1 MARPSL
7 PDRDSAPAAGPGGTD
22 KRICVARIGAA
33 HGVRG
38 EVRLWTFTDDPLAV
52 AAYGPLSTRDGTR
65 QFTLASLREAKGHLV
80 VALEGVPTREAAEA
94 LNGVEL
100 YVARENLPPPEADEF
115 YHADLIGL
123 RAVTASGAP
132 LGRIIAVHN
141 FGAGDLIEIA
151 DGGTSELLPFDRAT
165 VPTVDLAQGFA
176 VIERPNLVE
185 GDAPDGSQQ

>member
-1 MARPSL
+1 VTRP
-7 PDRDSAPAAGPGGTD
+7 PAPQRDSAPAAGPGPGGAD
-22 KRICVARIGAA
+22 ICVARIGAA

-65 QFTLASLREAKGHLV
+65 QFALAKLREAKGHLV
-80 VALEGVPTREAAEA
+80 ACLEGVTTREAAQA

-100 YVARENLPPPEADEF
+100 YVARDRLPAPNDDEF

-123 RAVTASGAP
+123 RAVTPAGSP

-141 FGAGDLIEIA
+141 FGAGDVIEIK
-151 DGGTSELLPFDRAT
+151 GEGVSELLPFDRAT
-165 VPTVDLAQGFA
+165 VPAIDLAQGFA
-176 VIERPNLVE
+176 VIERPGE
-185 GDAPDGSQQ
+185 IDGEPPPDGE

>member
-1 MARPSL
+1 MARPSRSG
-7 PDRDSAPAAGPGGTD
+7 RDTPPAADAGGTE

-65 QFTLASLREAKGHLV
+65 QFTLASVREAKGHLV

-100 YVARENLPPPEADEF
+100 YVARTKLPPPETDEF

-123 RAVTASGAP
+123 RAVTLTGDP

-141 FGAGDLIEIA
+141 FGAGDVIEIK
-151 DGGTSELLPFDRAT
+151 GEGQSELLPFNRAT
-165 VPTVDLAQGFA
+165 VPTIDLAEGFA
-176 VIERPNLVE
+176 IIERPRE
-185 GDAPDGSQQ
+185 IDGLD